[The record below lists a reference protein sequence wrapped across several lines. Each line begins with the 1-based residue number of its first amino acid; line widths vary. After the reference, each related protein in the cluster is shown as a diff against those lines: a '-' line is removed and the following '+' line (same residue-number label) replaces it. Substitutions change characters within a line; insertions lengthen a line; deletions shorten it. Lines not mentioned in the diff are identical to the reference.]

1 MRDGSSEPGPAPTV
15 PAAGS
20 EATRTLADR
29 QPPVDDPAG
38 PAAHIPT
45 EGVPPR
51 TPTEVVR
58 PGPEVPVT
66 LTADQAGLMPR
77 HAGHGGLPPEIV
89 RYGPGVP
96 AVPPAGG
103 AELTAEH
110 VWRNTRP
117 AGPSRPWARLARIS
131 GWALTVILLAASGV
145 LLYLRFHH
153 VPLQVTRVAIV
164 QQTANGC
171 GVDVTGRIATNG
183 SAGTVSYQW
192 LFRPGL
198 QSPQPLSQSVV
209 AGQHAMYVTVAV
221 EGQGQGS
228 ASQTVTLQVLSPD
241 PGGASAAVAV
251 RCP

>member
-1 MRDGSSEPGPAPTV
+1 MREGSSEPGSAPT
-15 PAAGS
+15 AWDAGS
-20 EATRTLADR
+20 EATRTFAER
-29 QPPVDDPAG
+29 QPPGDDPAE
-38 PAAHIPT
+38 PAAYAPA
-45 EGVPPR
+45 EAVPPR
-51 TPTEVVR
+51 SPTEVVR
-58 PGPEVPVT
+58 EPGLPAAP
-66 LTADQAGLMPR
+66 TADQAGLTPQ

-89 RYGPGVP
+89 RYGPGMP
-96 AVPPAGG
+96 AVPPAGR

-110 VWRNTRP
+110 VWRSTRP
-117 AGPSRPWARLARIS
+117 ARPSRPLARLARIS

-153 VPLQVTRVAIV
+153 VPLQVTRVAIT

-171 GVDVTGRIATNG
+171 SVGVTGRITTNG

-209 AGQHAMYVTVAV
+209 AGQHVVYVTVAV

-228 ASQTVTLQVLSPD
+228 ASQTVTLQVLSP
-241 PGGASAAVAV
+241 GRGAASAAVTV